1 MSPARR
7 LAVVLVAVAVL
18 LGGLLIGQQF
28 GLGSGYS
35 LAESEGKAK
44 PRDYLGGLNKEGFR
58 LAGFDQFQELVSR
71 PVFNEDRR
79 PTPIEEK
86 PVEGTAVV
94 SVVPDLDVTLTSI
107 IHTKDVKL
115 AIVRD
120 NKSSLSMVV
129 RLGMPLEGEQSG
141 WKLVEVDPR
150 KAVFEGEGS
159 GRKELEL
166 SVNESATQ
174 AAPGAPPASESVTQ
188 QPSMNTSAPPA
199 IAQNQ
204 AESDAANQAKA
215 EEIRRRIEE
224 RRRQLREEAERM
236 RAQESS
242 Q

>member
-7 LAVVLVAVAVL
+7 LGIVLVAIIAL
-18 LGGLLIGQQF
+18 LGGVFIGQQF
-28 GLGSGYS
+28 GLGAGYS
-35 LAESEGKAK
+35 LATSEGTK
-44 PRDYLGGLNKEGFR
+44 PQRDYLAGLGKEGFR

-71 PVFNEDRR
+71 PVFNEDRK

-86 PVEGTAVV
+86 PVDPATVV
-94 SVVPDLDVTLTSI
+94 SAVADLDVTLTSI
-107 IHTKDVKL
+107 IHTPDKKI

-120 NKSSLSMVV
+120 NKSSASMVV
-129 RLGMPLEGEQSG
+129 RVGMPLEGEQSG
-141 WKLVEVDPR
+141 WKLVEVEPR
-150 KAVFEGEGS
+150 KVVFEGEGS

-166 SVNESATQ
+166 SVNESAIARSE
-174 AAPGAPPASESVTQ
+174 AAPPPQTPQGMNNNATPNNASV
-188 QPSMNTSAPPA
+188 A
-199 IAQNQ
+199 Q
-204 AESDAANQAKA
+204 AEGDAANQAKA